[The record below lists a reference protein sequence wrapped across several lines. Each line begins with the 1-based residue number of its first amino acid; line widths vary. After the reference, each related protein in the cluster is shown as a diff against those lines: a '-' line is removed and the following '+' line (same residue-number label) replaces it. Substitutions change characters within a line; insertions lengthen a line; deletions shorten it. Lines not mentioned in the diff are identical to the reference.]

1 MPKAAHYILRGV
13 VRHMSKPTI
22 ILATSN
28 GVGMGHLARASAV
41 ALALKDVANPIIVS
55 MAGGIAEIPSF
66 MGIRCEYI
74 PGRDRLWMSREKW
87 DKYLRDRL
95 LALVEET
102 GAKVLSFDGVV
113 PYPGVIAAKNS
124 HPSLKLVWVRRG
136 LWQKKPQRF
145 ILGLQAAMMDVIIEP
160 GDIARAYDF
169 GPTSQR
175 KDAVITSPVSL
186 FRKEDALS
194 RDDARR
200 ALGLDL
206 NRPVALVQ
214 LGTGDSDV
222 NHKMEA
228 ALEGL
233 IGWKDLQVI
242 LTKAPIDKDGKSL
255 APAGLDIKTVRYFPL
270 AQVLHAFDAGICATG
285 YNGVHE
291 LLPAQVPTVFVSN
304 IRGTDDQ
311 EARARW
317 CHDFG
322 YALRADQ
329 SDLNEITATVKKLQD
344 PLVRAQ
350 LSARCAELPNTT
362 GGAEI
367 AAMLYRLAIE
377 QKPVRAK
384 TFTFA
389 RLMAQDHINRGL
401 RHVANLG
408 LRRVAL
414 VYRFLNPHISVQEID
429 QVPPVF
435 GNHTTAAEL
444 HPLIKS
450 ATRYEHMIEGASDN
464 YRKRREEIAFAA
476 YGKEMIVT
484 KTK

>member
-1 MPKAAHYILRGV
+1 
-13 VRHMSKPTI
+13 MSKPTI

-41 ALALKDVANPIIVS
+41 ALALKPVANPIIVS

-87 DKYLRDRL
+87 DAYLRDRL

-102 GAKVLSFDGVV
+102 DAKVLSFDGVV
-113 PYPGVIAAKNS
+113 PYPGVIAARNANPK
-124 HPSLKLVWVRRG
+124 LKLVWVRRG

-145 ILGLQAAMMDVIIEP
+145 ILGLQAKMMDAIIEP

-169 GPTSQR
+169 GPTSKR
-175 KDAVITSPVSL
+175 NDSVLTSPVSL

-194 RDDARR
+194 REDARK

-222 NHKMEA
+222 NHKMTA

-233 IGWKDLQVI
+233 LGWKDLQVV
-242 LTKAPIDKDGKSL
+242 LTKAPIDKDGNSL
-255 APAGLDIKTVRYFPL
+255 APEGLDIKVARYFPL
-270 AQVLHAFDAGICATG
+270 AKVLHAFDAGICATG

-329 SDLNEITATVKKLQD
+329 ADLADITKTVKQLQD
-344 PLVRAQ
+344 SQVRAG
-350 LSARCAELPNTT
+350 LSAQCAKLPNTT
-362 GGAEI
+362 GGQEI
-367 AAMLYRLAIE
+367 ADLLIALTKE
-377 QKPVRAK
+377 QSPQQAK
-384 TFTFA
+384 SLTFK
-389 RLMAQDHINRGL
+389 RLMIQDHFNRGL

-414 VYRFLNPHISVQEID
+414 VYRFINPHKDVQIIKEE
-429 QVPPVF
+429 QPVF
-435 GNHTTAAEL
+435 GDSTDSATL
-444 HPLIKS
+444 QKLIKS
-450 ATRYEHMIEGASDN
+450 GTRFEHLITQASPG
-464 YRKRREEIAFAA
+464 YRAKREEIAQEA
-476 YGKEMIVT
+476 YGDLVEKI
-484 KTK
+484 KK

>member
-1 MPKAAHYILRGV
+1 
-13 VRHMSKPTI
+13 
-22 ILATSN
+22 
-28 GVGMGHLARASAV
+28 MGHLARASAV
-41 ALALKDVANPIIVS
+41 ALALKPVANPIIVS

-87 DKYLRDRL
+87 DAYLRDRL

-102 GAKVLSFDGVV
+102 DAKVLSFDGVV
-113 PYPGVIAAKNS
+113 PYPGVIAARNANPK
-124 HPSLKLVWVRRG
+124 LKLVWVRRG

-145 ILGLQAAMMDVIIEP
+145 ILGLQAKMMDAIVEP

-169 GPTSQR
+169 GPTSKR
-175 KDAVITSPVSL
+175 KDSVLTSPVSL

-194 RDDARR
+194 RADARK
-200 ALGLDL
+200 ALGLDQ

-222 NHKMEA
+222 NHKMTA

-233 IGWKDLQVI
+233 LGWKDLQVI
-242 LTKAPIDKDGKSL
+242 LTKAPIDKDGNSL
-255 APAGLDIKTVRYFPL
+255 APEGLDIKVARYFPL
-270 AQVLHAFDAGICATG
+270 AKVLHAFDAGICATG

-322 YALRADQ
+322 FALRADQ
-329 SDLNEITATVKKLQD
+329 ADLADITKTVKKLQD
-344 PLVRAQ
+344 PQVRAG
-350 LSARCAELPNTT
+350 LSAKCAELPNTT
-362 GGAEI
+362 GGQEI
-367 AAMLYRLAIE
+367 ADILFSLATA
-377 QKPVRAK
+377 QAPAKAK
-384 TFTFA
+384 TFTFI

-414 VYRFLNPHISVQEID
+414 VYRFINPHIVVQVTKQE
-429 QVPPVF
+429 PPVF
-435 GNHTTAAEL
+435 GDSTDSAEL
-444 HPLIKS
+444 HKLIKS
-450 ATRYEHMIEGASDN
+450 ATRFEHLITGSSPA
-464 YRKRREEIAFAA
+464 YRAKREEIAKTA
-476 YGKEMIVT
+476 YGDLVEIIK
-484 KTK
+484 K

>member
-1 MPKAAHYILRGV
+1 MTT
-13 VRHMSKPTI
+13 SKPTI

-41 ALALKDVANPIIVS
+41 ALALKPVANPIIVS

-87 DKYLRDRL
+87 DSYLRDRL

-102 GAKVLSFDGVV
+102 DAKVLSFDGVV
-113 PYPGVIAAKNS
+113 PYPGVIAARNANPK
-124 HPSLKLVWVRRG
+124 LKLVWVRRG

-145 ILGLQAAMMDVIIEP
+145 ILGLQAKMMDAIVEP

-169 GPTSQR
+169 GPTSKR
-175 KDAVITSPVSL
+175 KDSVLTSPVSL

-194 RDDARR
+194 REDARK

-222 NHKMEA
+222 NHKMTA

-233 IGWKDLQVI
+233 LGWKDLQVI
-242 LTKAPIDKDGKSL
+242 LTKAPIDKDGNSL
-255 APAGLDIKTVRYFPL
+255 APEGLDIKVARYFPL
-270 AQVLHAFDAGICATG
+270 AKVLHAFDAGICATG

-317 CHDFG
+317 CNDFG

-329 SDLNEITATVKKLQD
+329 ADLADITKTVKQLQD
-344 PLVRAQ
+344 PEVRAR
-350 LSARCAELPNTT
+350 LSAKCAELPNTT
-362 GGAEI
+362 GGQEI
-367 AAMLYRLAIE
+367 ADILFELATA
-377 QKPVRAK
+377 QAPARAK
-384 TFTFA
+384 TFTFY

-414 VYRFLNPHISVQEID
+414 VYRFLNPHIVVQVTKQE
-429 QVPPVF
+429 PPVF
-435 GNHTTAAEL
+435 GDSIVPAEL
-444 HPLIKS
+444 HTLIKAS
-450 ATRYEHMIEGASDN
+450 TRFEHLITGASPA
-464 YRKRREEIAFAA
+464 YRAKREEIAKIA
-476 YGKEMIVT
+476 YGDLVEIIK
-484 KTK
+484 K

>member
-1 MPKAAHYILRGV
+1 
-13 VRHMSKPTI
+13 MSKPTI

-28 GVGMGHLARASAV
+28 GVGMGHLARASAI
-41 ALALKDVANPIIVS
+41 ALALKPVANPIIVS
-55 MAGGIAEIPSF
+55 MAGGIAEIPTF

-87 DKYLRDRL
+87 DAYLRDRL
-95 LALVEET
+95 LALVDET
-102 GAKVLSFDGVV
+102 DAKVLSFDGVV
-113 PYPGVIAAKNS
+113 PYPGVIAARNANPK
-124 HPSLKLVWVRRG
+124 LKLVWVRRG

-145 ILGLQAAMMDVIIEP
+145 ILGLQAKMMDAIVEP

-169 GPTSQR
+169 GPTSKR
-175 KDAVITSPVSL
+175 NDSVLTAPVSL

-194 RDDARR
+194 REDARK

-222 NHKMEA
+222 NHKMTA

-233 IGWKDLQVI
+233 LGWKDLQVV
-242 LTKAPIDKDGKSL
+242 LTKAPIDKDGNSL
-255 APAGLDIKTVRYFPL
+255 APEGLDIKVARYFPL
-270 AQVLHAFDAGICATG
+270 AKVLHAFDAGICATG

-329 SDLNEITATVKKLQD
+329 ADLADITKTVKKLQD
-344 PLVRAQ
+344 PQVRAA
-350 LSARCAELPNTT
+350 LSAKCAELPQTT
-362 GGAEI
+362 GGQEI
-367 AAMLYRLAIE
+367 ADMLFALTK
-377 QKPVRAK
+377 QQSPQQAK
-384 TFTFA
+384 SITFK
-389 RLMAQDHINRGL
+389 RLMIQDHFNRGL

-414 VYRFLNPHISVQEID
+414 IYRFINPHYGVEVIAQD
-429 QVPPVF
+429 PPLF
-435 GNHTTAAEL
+435 GDSTDSAEL
-444 HPLIKS
+444 QKMIKS
-450 ATRYEHMIEGASDN
+450 SVRFEHIITGASSA
-464 YRKRREEIAFAA
+464 YLARRKEIAKTA
-476 YGKEMIVT
+476 YGDLFENIK
-484 KTK
+484 K

>member
-1 MPKAAHYILRGV
+1 
-13 VRHMSKPTI
+13 MSKPTI

-160 GDIARAYDF
+160 GDIARSYDF

-175 KDAVITSPVSL
+175 KDAVLTSPVSL
-186 FRKEDALS
+186 FRREDALS

-222 NHKMEA
+222 NHKMTA

-270 AQVLHAFDAGICATG
+270 AKVLHAFDAGICATG

-329 SDLNEITATVKKLQD
+329 SDLTDITATVKKLQD

-350 LSARCAELPNTT
+350 LSAQCANLPDTT

-367 AAMLYRLAIE
+367 AEILCKLAIAE
-377 QKPVRAK
+377 KSTHAK
-384 TFTFA
+384 DLTFK
-389 RLMAQDHINRGL
+389 RLMLQDHFNRGL

-408 LRRVAL
+408 IRRIAL
-414 VYRFLNPHISVQEID
+414 VYRRFYPHKILEIVKQAPPIFGDSTKPEELRELITSSNRFEHLISGSS
-429 QVPPVF
+429 P
-435 GNHTTAAEL
+435 AY
-444 HPLIKS
+444 LI
-450 ATRYEHMIEGASDN
+450 R
-464 YRKRREEIAFAA
+464 RKEIAQEA
-476 YGKEMIVT
+476 YGMPVEIV
-484 KTK
+484 KR

>member
-160 GDIARAYDF
+160 GDIARSYDF

-175 KDAVITSPVSL
+175 KDAVLTSPVSL
-186 FRKEDALS
+186 FRREDALS

-222 NHKMEA
+222 NHKMTA

-350 LSARCAELPNTT
+350 LSAQCANLPDTT

-367 AAMLYRLAIE
+367 AEILCKLAIAE
-377 QKPVRAK
+377 KSTHAK
-384 TFTFA
+384 DLTFK
-389 RLMAQDHINRGL
+389 RLMLQDHFNRGL

-408 LRRVAL
+408 IRRIAL
-414 VYRFLNPHISVQEID
+414 VYRRFYPHKILEIVKQAPPIFGDSTKPEELRELITSSNRFEHLISGSS
-429 QVPPVF
+429 P
-435 GNHTTAAEL
+435 AY
-444 HPLIKS
+444 LI
-450 ATRYEHMIEGASDN
+450 R
-464 YRKRREEIAFAA
+464 RKEIAQEA
-476 YGKEMIVT
+476 YGMPVEIVQR
-484 KTK
+484 